1 MLYTVLL
8 LLACASLGLPQAI
21 PQGADMPLDLP
32 PQFDTF
38 GPGLDMGG
46 PPGGSPGK
54 QPPLI
59 DIPLGPTDPA
69 IGGTGG
75 GPPII
80 DSAGPVIGTGGGPP
94 LIDPAGPV
102 IGTHGKPPVMI
113 DVPHGLGPPGTGGHV
128 KPSG

>member
-46 PPGGSPGK
+46 PPGK

-80 DSAGPVIGTGGGPP
+80 DPAGPVIGTGGGPP

-102 IGTHGKPPVMI
+102 IGTQGKPPVMI